1 MKRIVPFILL
11 LLLIPSCI
19 YSGAGYRRITMDEA
33 AELMEKENGYVLLDV
48 RTKEEYESGHIP
60 HSINLPLGDIGSSS
74 ISILPDKS
82 QMILVYCRSGN
93 RSRQASEKLVKLGY
107 TSVVEIG
114 GINSWKGEI
123 VR

>member
-1 MKRIVPFILL
+1 
-11 LLLIPSCI
+11 
-19 YSGAGYRRITMDEA
+19 MDEA
-33 AELMEKENGYVLLDV
+33 AELMENENGFILLDV
-48 RTKEEYESGHIP
+48 RTKEEYERGHIP
-60 HSINLPLGDIGSSS
+60 HSKNLPLGDIGSSS

>member
-1 MKRIVPFILL
+1 
-11 LLLIPSCI
+11 
-19 YSGAGYRRITMDEA
+19 MDEA
-33 AELMEKENGYVLLDV
+33 AELMEKENGFILLDV

-60 HSINLPLGDIGSSS
+60 HSKNLPLGDKGSSS

>member
-1 MKRIVPFILL
+1 
-11 LLLIPSCI
+11 
-19 YSGAGYRRITMDEA
+19 MDEA
-33 AELMEKENGYVLLDV
+33 AELMEKENGFILLDV

-93 RSRQASEKLVKLGY
+93 RSRQASEKLVKFGY

>member
-1 MKRIVPFILL
+1 
-11 LLLIPSCI
+11 
-19 YSGAGYRRITMDEA
+19 MDEA
-33 AELMEKENGYVLLDV
+33 AELMENENGFILLDV

-60 HSINLPLGDIGSSS
+60 YSKNLPLGDIGSSP

>member
-1 MKRIVPFILL
+1 MKKKTGKVLFACVAVILVVVV
-11 LLLIPSCI
+11 
-19 YSGAGYRRITMDEA
+19 GMAVKQHVM
-33 AELMEKENGYVLLDV
+33 
-48 RTKEEYESGHIP
+48 
-60 HSINLPLGDIGSSS
+60 IGKDGTS
-74 ISILPDKS
+74 ISIIGGAELADKD
-82 QMILVYCRSGN
+82 QTIYVYCRSGN

>member
-1 MKRIVPFILL
+1 
-11 LLLIPSCI
+11 
-19 YSGAGYRRITMDEA
+19 MDEA

-82 QMILVYCRSGN
+82 HMILVYCRSGN

>member
-1 MKRIVPFILL
+1 
-11 LLLIPSCI
+11 
-19 YSGAGYRRITMDEA
+19 MDEA
-33 AELMEKENGYVLLDV
+33 AELMEKEKGFILLDV

-60 HSINLPLGDIGSSS
+60 HSMNLPLGDIGSSS